1 MPVLVTLVSS
11 VLWHPSLEYCFGRK
25 SLSKRA
31 MLVEISKRGVP
42 CFQHSLVVELS
53 LGLAEMRQAARNK
66 RRKDEKEAAHAN

>member
-1 MPVLVTLVSS
+1 MPVLVMLVTS
-11 VLWHPSLEYCFGRK
+11 VLWHPSLEYCFVRK
-25 SLSKRA
+25 RLSNRA

-53 LGLAEMRQAARNK
+53 LGLAKMRQAARNK